1 MQQFEGRLKRS
12 QHLVSTYTYTP
23 NVDENKRL
31 NGASLFNFA
40 KEKKLMAKRLG
51 SETGEIR
58 AYYSERQTVKL
69 NNCVAVLLLWKR
81 RMVNLT

>member
-1 MQQFEGRLKRS
+1 MG
-12 QHLVSTYTYTP
+12 
-23 NVDENKRL
+23 
-31 NGASLFNFA
+31 
-40 KEKKLMAKRLG
+40 KRLG

-58 AYYSERQTVKL
+58 AYYSVRQTMKL